1 MITWPPSIEAA
12 SAACYLPIGYLW
24 LLVQQVTKA
33 IDNLD
38 LKLVSKRIVRTHRSP
53 RKRRR
58 LAPEEREREILD
70 GAVRFFAEVGF
81 DGRLRDLAKRLGI
94 THQNLFRYF
103 PTKEALIER
112 VYQEVYLGKWQPEW
126 ENLLRAPDRPLEL
139 RLSDFYKAYVRSI
152 YSYEWV
158 RIFVFAGLKGVGI
171 SQRYLPLI
179 QKKVIVPLAVELR
192 LRAGV
197 SKPLTLP
204 PSADELE
211 IAWGLHGEIFYLGI
225 RRWVYDLPVP
235 DDLDRLIDNAIAT
248 FLGGA
253 PHTIRLLL
261 KEKSSPREKK
271 WNGKAAQT
279 T

>member
-1 MITWPPSIEAA
+1 VA
-12 SAACYLPIGYLW
+12 
-24 LLVQQVTKA
+24 KA
-33 IDNLD
+33 IDNLE
-38 LKLVSKRIVRTHRSP
+38 LKRVRKRIARTHPKP

-81 DGRLRDLAKRLGI
+81 DGGLRDLAKRLGI

-112 VYQEVYLGKWQPEW
+112 VYQEVYLGKWQAEW
-126 ENLLRAPDRPLEL
+126 ENLLQAPDRPLEL

-179 QKKVIVPLAVELR
+179 QKKVMVPLAIELR

-197 SKPLTLP
+197 SKPLNLP

-211 IAWGLHGEIFYLGI
+211 IAWGLHGEIFYLAI

-248 FLGGA
+248 FLDGA
-253 PHTIRLLL
+253 PRTIRSLL
-261 KEKSSPREKK
+261 KEKSSTREKK
-271 WNGKAAQT
+271 
-279 T
+279 

>member
-1 MITWPPSIEAA
+1 
-12 SAACYLPIGYLW
+12 
-24 LLVQQVTKA
+24 VTEA

-38 LKLVSKRIVRTHRSP
+38 LKLVRKQIARTHLSP

-58 LAPEEREREILD
+58 LAPEEREREILE

-81 DGRLRDLAKRLGI
+81 DGGLRDLAKRLGI

-126 ENLLRAPDRPLEL
+126 ENLLKAPDRPLEL

-179 QKKVIVPLAVELR
+179 QKKVIVPLTIELR

-204 PSADELE
+204 PSAEELE
-211 IAWGLHGEIFYLGI
+211 IAWGLHGEIFYLAI

-253 PHTIRLLL
+253 PRTIHSLL
-261 KEKSSPREKK
+261 KEKSSTREKK
-271 WNGKAAQT
+271 
-279 T
+279 